1 MGTRMSA
8 LRRGLRDKP
17 QASCEGG
24 LGSDGQP
31 ASANQI
37 RQAVRTHTHT
47 HTHTHTRQL
56 CSSQFPLLFSGQSPS
71 LTSIL
76 VFSLVLV
83 KRAEWEGLG
92 GDSSPAK
99 FSQQDNQGF

>member
-37 RQAVRTHTHT
+37 RQAVHTHT
-47 HTHTHTRQL
+47 HTHTHKATLQFTVPIVLPWTQSQL
-56 CSSQFPLLFSGQSPS
+56 DKHPCLLSGSGQKSR
-71 LTSIL
+71 
-76 VFSLVLV
+76 V
-83 KRAEWEGLG
+83 G
-92 GDSSPAK
+92 GVRRR
-99 FSQQDNQGF
+99 

>member
-37 RQAVRTHTHT
+37 RQAVHTHT
-47 HTHTHTRQL
+47 HTHTHTQGNSAVHSSH
-56 CSSQFPLLFSGQSPS
+56 CSSLD
-71 LTSIL
+71 TI
-76 VFSLVLV
+76 
-83 KRAEWEGLG
+83 
-92 GDSSPAK
+92 PA
-99 FSQQDNQGF
+99 

>member
-8 LRRGLRDKP
+8 LQRGLRDKP

-47 HTHTHTRQL
+47 HTHTHKTTLQFTVPIVVLWTESQL
-56 CSSQFPLLFSGQSPS
+56 DKHPRLLSGSGQKSR
-71 LTSIL
+71 
-76 VFSLVLV
+76 V
-83 KRAEWEGLG
+83 G
-92 GDSSPAK
+92 GVRRR
-99 FSQQDNQGF
+99 